1 MSDQRNLILAIA
13 LSVAIIMG
21 FQFFFAPQRP
31 APTPKETPTAGA
43 PAAPGA
49 PGAPA
54 VPAAPAARGAPAV
67 PGAPSVPGAA
77 SAPAAPA
84 SPADPATVRT
94 QALAKAPRVSIKTP
108 SLHGSISLQGG
119 RIDDL
124 TLAHYRE
131 TIDPKSPEIRLLSPS
146 GAPGAYFAEF
156 GLVAG
161 GAGNGARPAM
171 PGPDTVWSANATEL
185 TPQKPVTLN
194 WDNGQGLKFSRTISV
209 DNDYMFTVTQKVE
222 NTTAEPVTVHPY
234 GLITRYGTPP
244 TLGFYVLHE
253 GPIAVLGGTG
263 DQKHTLQEHKYDDLQ
278 SKRPPESKSLGGWLG
293 ITDKYWLAALVP
305 DQTAELT
312 ARFQHAGQKNTPNET
327 YQTDYLR
334 AGLTVAPGASAE
346 ATDRL
351 FAGAKVV
358 KLIDGYEKQY
368 NIALFDLSIDWGWF
382 YWITRPLFWLL
393 DKLFVVLG
401 NFGLAI
407 LALTV
412 LVKLAFF
419 PLANKSYAAMSKMKD
434 LQPEMMKMR
443 ERFGD
448 DKQRLNQELMALY
461 RKEKVNP
468 ASGCLPIII
477 QIPVFFALYKVLFV
491 TIEMRHAPFYG
502 WIKDLSAQDP
512 TSWINAFG
520 LLPWGVP
527 DLGPLNLLNVGVWPI
542 IMGGSMYLQQKL
554 NPQPPDPVQARIFLL
569 MPFIFTFMLAQ
580 FAAGLVIYW
589 TWNNLLS
596 IAQQWVIIKKLHRKP
611 APTT

>member
-21 FQFFFAPQRP
+21 FQFLFPPQRP
-31 APTPKETPTAGA
+31 APTPKETQTTGAPPAPGAPTA

-49 PGAPA
+49 PGAP
-54 VPAAPAARGAPAV
+54 
-67 PGAPSVPGAA
+67 SVPGTT

-84 SPADPATVRT
+84 TPADPVAART
-94 QALAKAPRVSIKTP
+94 QTLAKTPRIAVRTP

-131 TIDPKSPEIRLLSPS
+131 TIDKKSPEIRLLSPS

-161 GAGNGARPAM
+161 GNGNGARPAM

-185 TPQKPVTLN
+185 TPQKPVTLT
-194 WDNGQGLKFSRTISV
+194 WDNGQGLKFTRTIAV
-209 DNDYMFTVTQKVE
+209 DNDYMFTITQKVE
-222 NTTAEPVTVHPY
+222 NTTDAPVTVHPY
-234 GLITRYGTPP
+234 GLITRYGTPE

-253 GPIAVLGGTG
+253 GPLGVLGGT
-263 DQKHTLQEHKYDDLQ
+263 LIEHKYDDLQ
-278 SKRPPESKSLGGWLG
+278 SKKPPENTSTGGWLG
-293 ITDKYWLAALVP
+293 ITDKYWLAALIP

-312 ARFQHAGQKNTPNET
+312 ARFQHAGQKNTSNET

-346 ATDRL
+346 STDRL

-358 KLIDGYEKQY
+358 RLIDAYEKQY
-368 NIALFDLSIDWGWF
+368 NITLFDRAIDWGWF

-434 LQPEMMKMR
+434 LQPEMMKLR

-461 RKEKVNP
+461 RKEQVNP
-468 ASGCLPIII
+468 ASGCLPIIV

-520 LLPWGVP
+520 LLPWGIP
-527 DLGPLNLLNVGVWPI
+527 DLGPLNILNVGIWPI

-596 IAQQWVIIKKLHRKP
+596 IAQQWVIIKKMHRKP
-611 APTT
+611 KPAT

>member
-1 MSDQRNLILAIA
+1 MTEQRNLILAIA
-13 LSVAIIMG
+13 LSVAIIMV
-21 FQFFFAPQRP
+21 FQFFFAPPR
-31 APTPKETPTAGA
+31 PTAPPPKDQPAATA

-49 PGAPA
+49 PSAPNA
-54 VPAAPAARGAPAV
+54 PAAPGAPPA
-67 PGAPSVPGAA
+67 PGQAAAP

-84 SPADPATVRT
+84 APPTPADASAARTAALTKTQRVR
-94 QALAKAPRVSIKTP
+94 INTP
-108 SLHGSISLQGG
+108 SLHGSIALQGG

-131 TIDPKSPEIRLLSPS
+131 KIDPKSKEIVLLSPS

-156 GLVAG
+156 GMV
-161 GAGNGARPAM
+161 AGNGNKMPM
-171 PGPDTVWSANATEL
+171 PGPDTVWTARSGEL
-185 TPQKPVTLN
+185 TPERPVTLT
-194 WDNGQGLKFSRTISV
+194 WDNGQGLKFTRTIAI
-209 DNDYMFTVTQKVE
+209 DKDYMFTVTQRVE
-222 NTTAEPVTVHPY
+222 NTTDAPITVHPY
-234 GLITRYGTPP
+234 GLITRYGTPE

-253 GPIAVLGGTG
+253 GPLGVLAGT
-263 DQKHTLQEHKYDDLQ
+263 LIEHKYDELQ
-278 SKRPPESKSLGGWLG
+278 KKKPEDVKSTGGWLG
-293 ITDKYWLAALVP
+293 ITDKYWLAALIP
-305 DQTAELT
+305 DQAAEIT
-312 ARFQHAGQKNTPNET
+312 ARYQHAGPKNTPGET
-327 YQTDYLR
+327 YQADYLR
-334 AGLTVAPGASAE
+334 AGIAVPAGGSAE

-358 KLIDGYEKQY
+358 RLIDAYEKQH
-368 NIALFDLSIDWGWF
+368 NITLFDRAIDWGWF
-382 YWITRPLFWLL
+382 YWITRPLFWVL
-393 DKLFVVLG
+393 DKLFVMLG

-419 PLANKSYAAMSKMKD
+419 PLANKSYVAMSKMKE
-434 LQPEMMKMR
+434 LQPEMMKLR
-443 ERFGD
+443 ERYPD
-448 DKQRLNQELMALY
+448 DKQRLNTELMALY
-461 RKEKVNP
+461 KKEKVNP
-468 ASGCLPIII
+468 ASGCLPIIV

-512 TSWINAFG
+512 TSWINGFS
-520 LLPWGVP
+520 LLPWVVP
-527 DLGPLNLLNVGVWPI
+527 DLGPLNILNVGIWPI

-596 IAQQWVIIKKLHRKP
+596 IAQQWVIMKKMGIKK
-611 APTT
+611 PTA